1 MLVPSE
7 MYFIIK
13 YYNIQYLLLTEEGL
27 FAKNNLFTSYF
38 KTSYLLTTR
47 AKALETKPSSTLLR
61 TRYWG
66 FLKKAHSILHSQVL
80 CGLKAYIFLDSSVQR
95 TRLD

>member
-1 MLVPSE
+1 MKSKE
-7 MYFIIK
+7 
-13 YYNIQYLLLTEEGL
+13 
-27 FAKNNLFTSYF
+27 SY
-38 KTSYLLTTR
+38 KLGTR

-66 FLKKAHSILHSQVL
+66 FLRKVL

-95 TRLD
+95 TQLDCLPTQSLITRSNALG